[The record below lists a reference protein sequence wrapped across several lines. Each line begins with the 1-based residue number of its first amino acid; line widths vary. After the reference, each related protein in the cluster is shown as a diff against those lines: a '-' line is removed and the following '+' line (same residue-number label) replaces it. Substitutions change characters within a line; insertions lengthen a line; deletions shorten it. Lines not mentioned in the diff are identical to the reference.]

1 MATMTA
7 TPESDRPQWRRWL
20 IAAIVI
26 LAAIAANVG
35 NALTVSASVDTG
47 TIAESFAGSNYFFPA
62 GYVFATIWP
71 VIYLGLIGLAIYQV
85 LPAQA
90 DNDRFRQAMPV
101 LAVNMIFNASWVF
114 AFNYELLNF
123 WPSLLIIAVM
133 LVTAAMVYVR
143 LNVGQAPDASRTE
156 KILWIPLAM
165 YFAWLTVAT
174 VANITII
181 LIELGW
187 QGFGIAYP
195 TWGVIMIGVGVL
207 LSIGL
212 TYLLKEPTFLA
223 VYAYAFAG
231 VVVRYQGDAQN
242 VALAAGV
249 GAALL
254 ALLWV
259 ISLLPNVNLMSQQP
273 ARGASS

>member
-1 MATMTA
+1 MTTVTA
-7 TPESDRPQWRRWL
+7 TPEQERPQWRRWL
-20 IAAIVI
+20 IAAIII
-26 LAAIAANVG
+26 LAAIIANVG

-47 TIAESFAGSNYFFPA
+47 TIAESFANENFFFPA

-71 VIYLGLIGLAIYQV
+71 VIYLGLIGLGIYQA

-90 DNDRFRQAMPV
+90 DSDRFRQAMPIF
-101 LAVNMIFNASWVF
+101 AVNMLLNAAWNP
-114 AFNYELLNF
+114 AFNNQVWNF
-123 WPSLLIIAVM
+123 WLSLIVIIGMLITVA
-133 LVTAAMVYVR
+133 LVYVR
-143 LNVGQAPDASRTE
+143 LRVGRTDEASRTE
-156 KILWIPLAM
+156 KILWIPLAI

-174 VANITII
+174 VANITIL
-181 LIELGW
+181 LIAMDW
-187 QGFGIAYP
+187 NGFGIAYA
-195 TWGVIMIGVGVL
+195 TWGVVMIGVGVL
-207 LSIGL
+207 LAIGL

-242 VALAAGV
+242 VALAAGI

>member
-7 TPESDRPQWRRWL
+7 TPDNERPQWRRWL

-26 LAAIAANVG
+26 ISTIVANITVFTAPAVDVG
-35 NALTVSASVDTG
+35 TV
-47 TIAESFAGSNYFFPA
+47 AESFNNQSFFFPA
-62 GYVFATIWP
+62 GYVFGTIWP
-71 VIYLGLIGLAIYQV
+71 VIYLGLIGLGIYQA

-90 DNDRFRQAMPV
+90 NSDRFRQAMPIF
-101 LAVNMIFNASWVF
+101 AVNM
-114 AFNYELLNF
+114 LLNAAWNPTFNNQVWDF
-123 WPSLLIIAVM
+123 WLSLIVIIGM
-133 LVTAAMVYVR
+133 LVTVAMVYVR
-143 LNVGQAPDASRTE
+143 LRVGRTDEASRAE
-156 KILWIPLAM
+156 KILWIPLAI

-174 VANITII
+174 VTNITIL
-181 LIELGW
+181 LIAQGW
-187 QGFGIAYP
+187 QGFGLEYA

-223 VYAYAFAG
+223 VFGYAFAG
-231 VVVRYQGDAQN
+231 VVVRYQGEAET

-249 GAALL
+249 GAGLL

-259 ISLLPNVNLMSQQP
+259 ITLLPNVNLMSQQP
-273 ARGASS
+273 LRGASS

>member
-1 MATMTA
+1 MTQTSQNPA
-7 TPESDRPQWRRWL
+7 DRPQWRRWL
-20 IAAIVI
+20 IAAVII
-26 LAAIAANVG
+26 LAAVVANVG

-71 VIYLGLIGLAIYQV
+71 VIYLGLIGLAIYQA
-85 LPAQA
+85 LPAQSE
-90 DNDRFRQAMPV
+90 NKRFQKAMPV
-101 LAVNMIFNASWVF
+101 LAINMIFNASWVF
-114 AFNYELLNF
+114 AFNFELLNF

-143 LNVGQAPDASRTE
+143 LGVGNAPDASRTE
-156 KILWIPLAM
+156 KILWIPLSM

-187 QGFGIAYP
+187 NGFGIEYA
-195 TWGVIMIGVGVL
+195 TWGMIMLAVGVL
-207 LSIGL
+207 LCLGL

-231 VVVRYQGDAQN
+231 VVVRYQGDAEG
-242 VALAAGV
+242 VALVAGA
-249 GAALL
+249 GAAILG
-254 ALLWV
+254 LLWV
-259 ISLLPNVNLMSQQP
+259 ITLLPNVNLTSQQP
-273 ARGASS
+273 ARGMSS